1 MGIIRIKN
9 MEFYAYHG
17 HFAEEQVVGNNFIVN
32 LEIDTDIDT
41 AGVSDNLE
49 DALNYVEAYDIIKQQ
64 MEIKASLLENVVKRI
79 LDELYNKFGNQ
90 IKRATI
96 EVCKM
101 NPPVGG
107 KMDCVSVEATR

>member
-32 LEIDTDIDT
+32 LEIETDIAT
-41 AGVSDNLE
+41 AGKSDNLE
-49 DALNYVEAYDIIKQQ
+49 DALNYVEAYDIIKEQ
-64 MEIKASLLENVVKRI
+64 MAINSALLENVVKRTM
-79 LDELYNKFGNQ
+79 DKLYEKFGSQ
-90 IKRATI
+90 IKRATL

-107 KMDCVSVEATR
+107 KMDCVSVEESR